1 MTKSFLGVVGLMCLS
16 LVACGSSAGAGSEGG
31 AGGAEGEGPAPAAS
45 ASGSEAS
52 GSTVAALGAP
62 VVTAVG
68 DDGVV
73 KLTWAPVAGATS
85 YEVARA
91 TASGAEMALATVS
104 AAELADTAV
113 EAETTYFYRV
123 TPKSA
128 AQTGASSAEV
138 SATPF
143 SFDRL
148 HMRHNAQI
156 LRGVAEGAG
165 TLVAVGDGMRVMRST
180 DGGATWSDASV
191 AAYGSLNAVT
201 YGAGTFVAVGSR
213 GQIFTSPDG
222 LAWKPQASGATTTLN
237 GVAFGGK
244 AGSERFVAVGDG
256 STVLASADGV
266 TWKPVTS
273 NLHHTQG
280 STYDYKLRTITYGD
294 AASLDYF
301 IVTAGDQ
308 NGNGGYAFYL
318 KADTDLSTWAP
329 SPAGSMG
336 FLQGAPISGA
346 AFGKFVGAA
355 GTVSSFHL
363 VGSLGFWAHVE
374 ETAPGTLTF
383 ATVTAGTNADTWGS
397 VAFDGADTLAVF
409 GQSGKVMSCS
419 ISKGCKFGAN
429 GWVTEATP
437 PVSGLWAATR
447 ASGKIVSVGSDELVL
462 QKTAGAA
469 VTELHRSSPSFTHL
483 LTRSLASV
491 GDNVVVAGTFGG
503 RYLHSSDGGLHFAS
517 VAAPNQNGLWG
528 AKAVGAKLFMVGDK
542 STIMSSD
549 SGATGTWEVAS
560 TSPATDSLRAIAS
573 SGALTIAAGLSGLF
587 TSPDAKTWTHQVG
600 AGHPI
605 MALEWEGTTFVAT
618 TSDGHILTTTDGV
631 TFKDALFD
639 TTAQMS
645 LEGLSVEGGA
655 IVVTGREGHVW
666 MSTDHGAT
674 FQPHHIADAPTLVG
688 LSYAKGKWIAAGSGA
703 EHSEMWTSA
712 NGIDWQR
719 RAGIPPT
726 AYGVS
731 VAAGKV
737 FVAGQFGALYSTP
750 AL

>member
-1 MTKSFLGVVGLMCLS
+1 MTKSFLGIVGLFC
-16 LVACGSSAGAGSEGG
+16 LVACGSSAA
-31 AGGAEGEGPAPAAS
+31 AGGADPAPSSDVPPPGAAAGVDPAAAS
-45 ASGSEAS
+45 GQSP
-52 GSTVAALGAP
+52 AALGAP
-62 VVTAVG
+62 VVKAVA
-68 DDGVV
+68 DDGAV
-73 KLTWAPVAGATS
+73 KLTWAAIEGATS

-91 TASGAEMALATVS
+91 TSSGAEVMLTTVS
-104 AAELADTAV
+104 AAELVDTGV
-113 EAETTYFYRV
+113 EAETTYFYKV

-128 AQTGASSAEV
+128 AASGAASAEV

-143 SFDRL
+143 SFDKL
-148 HMRHNAQI
+148 HMRHNAQV

-165 TLVAVGDGMRVMRST
+165 VLVAVGDGMRVMRST
-180 DGGATWSDASV
+180 DGGTTWNDASV
-191 AAYGSLNAVT
+191 PGYGSLNAVSF
-201 YGAGTFVAVGSR
+201 GAGTFVAVGSR
-213 GQIFTSPDG
+213 GQIFTSKD
-222 LAWKPQASGATTTLN
+222 AIVWQSQSSGATTTLN

-244 AGSERFVAVGDG
+244 GASARFVAIGDG
-256 STVLASADGV
+256 STVLSSADGI
-266 TWKPVTS
+266 TWKAVAT

-280 STYDYKLRTITYGD
+280 SAFDYKLRSISYGD
-294 AASLDYF
+294 AATLDYF
-301 IVTAGDQ
+301 VLTASDG

-318 KADTDLSTWAP
+318 KADTDLATWTP

-336 FLQGAPISGA
+336 FLLGAPIYGS
-346 AFGKFVGAA
+346 AFGKYVGAA
-355 GTVSSFHL
+355 GAVPSFHL
-363 VGSLGFWAHVE
+363 VGMLGFWAHVE

-383 ATVTAGTNADTWGS
+383 ATVNAGTAADTWGA

-429 GWVTEATP
+429 GWALESTP
-437 PVSGLWAATR
+437 PASGMWAATQ
-447 ASGKIVSVGSDELVL
+447 AAGKIVGVGSDELVFG
-462 QKTAGAA
+462 KTAGAA

-483 LTRSLASV
+483 LTRTVASV
-491 GDNVVVAGTFGG
+491 GDNVVVSGTFGG

-528 AKAVGAKLFMVGDK
+528 AKAIGGKLYMVGDK

-549 SGATGTWEVAS
+549 TGATGTWDVAS
-560 TSPATDSLRAIAS
+560 TSPTTDSLRAIAS
-573 SGALTIAAGLSGLF
+573 SGALTIAAGSNGLF
-587 TSPDAKTWTHQVG
+587 TSPDGKTWTHQVG
-600 AGHPI
+600 AGHGI
-605 MALEWEGTTFVAT
+605 MSLEWEGTTFVAT

-639 TTAQMS
+639 QAQGMS
-645 LEGLSVEGGA
+645 LEGLSIVGGT

-666 MSTDHGAT
+666 MSTDHGAS
-674 FQPHHIADAPTLVG
+674 FQPHHIAEAPALVG
-688 LSYAKGKWIAAGSGA
+688 LAYANGKWIAAGSGA
-703 EHSEMWTSA
+703 ERSELWTSA

-719 RAGIPPT
+719 RTAIPPT

-731 VAAGKV
+731 FAAGKV